1 MRMKWTSSSIQP
13 TYEELK
19 RQVLAHSLD
28 RSECIQPT
36 YEELKRT
43 KDELKRKLAAMV
55 SSLPM
60 RN

>member
-1 MRMKWTSSSIQP
+1 MTASREEYTGKGIQP

-19 RQVLAHSLD
+19 PLSTLGFIPSLA
-28 RSECIQPT
+28 
-36 YEELKRT
+36 
-43 KDELKRKLAAMV
+43 V